1 MERELPRA
9 SATSPPV
16 EYRVRLLSDER
27 QIKQLLDS
35 DRSYAAYALG
45 QLEQSY
51 FHLSDWWLIQSEQ
64 SSALILHSRGG
75 LGDALFTHG
84 DVPAVEA
91 GLALH
96 PGPLRTF
103 VSCRPEHLQVVKN
116 HFFMSEEQVMM
127 RMAVSRETFVDGP
140 GDYPPRRLRSLDV
153 RDLNYLYGSE
163 GGATFY
169 TSWHLEDGVYFGI
182 FEGRRLIAAAG
193 THVVA
198 PSSSIAVVGN
208 VFTHPARRR
217 MGYAKAVTAAVTQE
231 LLKSCHDVVLTVDP
245 RNVPAVAAYRKLGYR
260 EQGRLIEAAAVRK
273 DVSGLSS
280 RVRRFLA
287 RSRARSHPARED
299 SVEVISRRLP

>member
-9 SATSPPV
+9 GAASPTV
-16 EYRVRLLSDER
+16 EYRLRLLEDER
-27 QIKQLLDS
+27 EIRRLLDS

-45 QLEQSY
+45 QLEQNY
-51 FHLSDWWLIQSEQ
+51 FHLSDWWLVESDQA
-64 SSALILHSRGG
+64 SAVILHSRGG
-75 LGDALFTHG
+75 LGDALFTLG
-84 DVPAVEA
+84 DAPAVEA

-103 VSCRPEHLQVVKN
+103 VSCRPEHLQAVKK
-116 HFFMSEEQVMM
+116 HFFMSQEQVMM
-127 RMAVSRETFVDGP
+127 RMAVSRESFVP
-140 GDYPPRRLRSLDV
+140 AAELYPPRRLRSLDV
-153 RDLNYLYGSE
+153 RDLNHLYGSD
-163 GGATFY
+163 GGATYY
-169 TSWHLEDGVYFGI
+169 TSWHLEDGVYFGV
-182 FEGRRLIAAAG
+182 FEGKRLIAAAG

-208 VFTHPARRR
+208 VFTHRARRR
-217 MGYAKAVTAAVTQE
+217 MGHAQVVTAAVTRE
-231 LLKSCHDVVLTVDP
+231 LMKSCNDVVLTVDP

-287 RSRARSHPARED
+287 RTRARSRPARED